1 MVKKIIIS
9 HFNNIAAIL
18 INNKIQEIIIINNTY
33 QVNDIYIGVVH
44 KIFTSINA
52 AFIKLG
58 KNGKS
63 GFIHVS
69 DMKPLKRGRVKNNIN
84 DILVINQFL
93 LVQVIKEPTIN
104 KGPRLTTNIHLYGK
118 YIILMPFCNSVSISQ
133 KVYDENERMYLLSL
147 AVLIKPHNMGILIK
161 SSSQGI
167 TEKAILQD
175 LDFLKQQWTFIKKTM
190 ILYSSPNLLYKDED
204 LIKKIVRDFYE
215 ENVNKVIVDSED
227 SLRKFYYFLYKWY
240 CISPI
245 TNLKLQLYKNSE
257 CILSKFNI
265 KQTIQNSL
273 KAKVNLFFGGYLII
287 ENHEALNIIDVNS
300 GSFNQSDNSKETIL
314 KINFYAAIEIA
325 YQLKMRNLNGVI
337 IVDFIDMNSQRD
349 QLQLLEHFSK
359 LLKYDNAK
367 PQIVQLSEL
376 GLVELTRRRRGQNLQ
391 EIFNKTNSSFS
402 IIHGMSINL
411 YIDVYSNNLSDS
423 ILINKN
429 IKSLLFSKNFTKN
442 ITLSYKNDV
451 DAHQL
456 AAWVDFINDNLIDA
470 VSFFN
475 IRVHYLIPLLF
486 YLRLVNSKL

>member
-1 MVKKIIIS
+1 MIKKIIIS

-18 INNKIQEIIIINNTY
+18 VNNKIQEIIIINNNY

-58 KNGKS
+58 QNTKS

-69 DMKPLKRGRVKNNIN
+69 DMKPLKRGKVKNNIN
-84 DILVINQFL
+84 EILVINQL
-93 LVQVIKEPTIN
+93 VLVQIIKEPTSN

-118 YIILMPFCNSVSISQ
+118 YIILMPYCNSISISH
-133 KVYDENERMYLLSL
+133 KVYDENERMYLFSL
-147 AVLIKPHNMGILIK
+147 AALIKPHNMGILVK
-161 SSSQGI
+161 SSSQGV

-175 LDFLKQQWTFIKKTM
+175 LDLLKQQWNFIKKTM
-190 ILYSSPNLLYKDED
+190 ILYSSPHLLYKDED

-215 ENVNKVIVDSED
+215 EHISKVIIDSED
-227 SLRKFYYFLYKWY
+227 GLRRFYYFLYKWY

-265 KQTIQNSL
+265 KQTIKSSL

-287 ENHEALNIIDVNS
+287 ENHEAFNIIDVNS
-300 GSFNQSDNSKETIL
+300 GSFNQSDNSRETIL

-325 YQLKMRNLNGVI
+325 YQLRMRNLNGVI

-376 GLVELTRRRRGQNLQ
+376 GLVELTRRRRGQSLQ
-391 EIFNKTNSSFS
+391 EIFNKTSLSFDL
-402 IIHGMSINL
+402 IHGISINVYL
-411 YIDVYSNNLSDS
+411 DVCNKNLNNS
-423 ILINKN
+423 ILVNKK
-429 IKSLLFSKNFTKN
+429 IKSLFFSKNFTKN
-442 ITLSYKNDV
+442 ITLSYKNNISNHYLV
-451 DAHQL
+451 SGL
-456 AAWVDFINDNLIDA
+456 DFINYDTTNI
-470 VSFFN
+470 VIFYN
-475 IRVHYLIPLLF
+475 IRVHYLVPLVF
-486 YLRLVNSKL
+486 YARSINSK